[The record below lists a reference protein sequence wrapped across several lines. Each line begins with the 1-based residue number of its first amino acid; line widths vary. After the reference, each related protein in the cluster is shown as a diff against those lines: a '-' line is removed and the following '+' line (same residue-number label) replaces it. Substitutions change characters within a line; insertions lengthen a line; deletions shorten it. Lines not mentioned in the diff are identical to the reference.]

1 MATATPIL
9 DLPEQ
14 TLPPALRGKELE
26 SWRKTELK
34 KVAGKS
40 DDWLKMM
47 IRQAYNHNS
56 HLRAV
61 GACSGG
67 RYMGSLETYALTH
80 AMGGEPFQFEE
91 AVRNANR
98 RQLLFGYLL
107 CAKWGYYNGR

>member
-9 DLPEQ
+9 DFPNAV
-14 TLPPALRGKELE
+14 LPPELRGKDLE
-26 SWRKTELK
+26 AWRKTELK

-61 GACSGG
+61 GAFSGG
-67 RYMGSLETYALTH
+67 RYMGSMASYQLTH
-80 AMGGEPFQFEE
+80 AMGGESFQFED

-107 CAKWGYYNGR
+107 CAKWGYYE